1 MWMIIGFCKQHL
13 LWIFLLNYTHFAVY
27 MVFKSQRKKNEI
39 KFQIVGNMQEALET
53 QKQNRMRK
61 YGWRIIILYG
71 IREMK
76 SQIKM
81 HLNWIYWQAAISM
94 ALNVMGL
101 MFLICLSSFRVFF
114 FYSVFRLLFS
124 MSFESKYT
132 SKCTTT
138 KLNIFFLFVSIY
150 FYRMNVSGPT
160 STVLTICGSD
170 FT

>member
-1 MWMIIGFCKQHL
+1 MWMIIGFWKQHL

-71 IREMK
+71 MREMK

-101 MFLICLSSFRVFF
+101 IFLICLSSFRVFF
-114 FYSVFRLLFS
+114 LFS
-124 MSFESKYT
+124 LPSVIFNVFWIKIYIEMHHNQAQHF
-132 SKCTTT
+132 
-138 KLNIFFLFVSIY
+138 FFLFLSIY

>member
-1 MWMIIGFCKQHL
+1 M
-13 LWIFLLNYTHFAVY
+13 
-27 MVFKSQRKKNEI
+27 KKNEI
-39 KFQIVGNMQEALET
+39 KFQIVGNMQVALET

-114 FYSVFRLLFS
+114 FIQSSVCYFQCLLNQ
-124 MSFESKYT
+124 
-132 SKCTTT
+132 
-138 KLNIFFLFVSIY
+138 NIHQNAPQPSSTFFFLFLSIY

>member
-1 MWMIIGFCKQHL
+1 MWLIIGFCKQHL

-27 MVFKSQRKKNEI
+27 MVFKSQREKKNEI

-114 FYSVFRLLFS
+114 FIQSSVCYFQCLLNQNIHRNAPQPSSTFFFP
-124 MSFESKYT
+124 SFQ
-132 SKCTTT
+132 
-138 KLNIFFLFVSIY
+138 SI
-150 FYRMNVSGPT
+150 
-160 STVLTICGSD
+160 STEWMWVD
-170 FT
+170 PHPPF